1 MIQILT
7 LYVHASGQSRLRVTT
22 LGRRWVDATSPELPA
37 SFDQEAAAVLMAR
50 IAALKS
56 ENDDGPDVLRWL
68 DRMLIR
74 VVNFCIF
81 NISVKG
87 LQDIIKM
94 IRTLLKSH
102 QISLSTLNS
111 CFICVALNF
120 CRFLITLLMKP
131 PFIGIFFL

>member
-22 LGRRWVDATSPELPA
+22 LGRRWVDSTSPELSA
-37 SFDQEAAAVLMAR
+37 SFDQEGAAALMAR

-74 VVNFCIF
+74 MVILVV
-81 NISVKG
+81 
-87 LQDIIKM
+87 
-94 IRTLLKSH
+94 
-102 QISLSTLNS
+102 
-111 CFICVALNF
+111 
-120 CRFLITLLMKP
+120 
-131 PFIGIFFL
+131 